1 MSNIADLNPSLRI
14 FLGDIVPHGPTADF
28 QDLEESLLFD
38 QDYPIFHAVGYHDV
52 EKDRQN
58 INGSQ
63 PI

>member
-1 MSNIADLNPSLRI
+1 MIL
-14 FLGDIVPHGPTADF
+14 LGDIVSRGSTADF
-28 QDLEESLLFD
+28 QDLEESILFD
-38 QDYPIFHAVGYHDV
+38 QDYPIFNAVGNHDV